1 MTNHRVL
8 VGASAGTHAVACM
21 VDAWH
26 REAPAFGHIGR
37 KVPVIAA
44 ALMVAFAAPPQTFLA
59 LGALEGKLRIA
70 LICSGAS
77 KHLAEATSDRDSK
90 RRKQGLTAHVQ
101 YNMIRRDPFIQDPD
115 VVRCGELPPK
125 LMRRV
130 RGKSE

>member
-44 ALMVAFAAPPQTFLA
+44 ALMVAFAAPPQTSLA

-70 LICSGAS
+70 QAS
-77 KHLAEATSDRDSK
+77 
-90 RRKQGLTAHVQ
+90 
-101 YNMIRRDPFIQDPD
+101 F
-115 VVRCGELPPK
+115 
-125 LMRRV
+125 V
-130 RGKSE
+130 RGQANIWPRPRRIEIPNVVSKVSLHMSSII